1 MTDAPPPSHPT
12 AHSPGSPGSPGSSG
26 SSGAAIARH
35 VPAPGK
41 PIPTSTY
48 RVQLTPE
55 FGFDDAA
62 AVVPYLAELGVSHLY
77 CSPFLQAAPGSDHG
91 YDVVDHTRMNE
102 ELGGEA
108 GHGRLVETCREFGLG
123 LVVDVVPNHMAISGP
138 ESQNAAW
145 WDVLR
150 HGPAS
155 RYASWFD
162 IDWETRDNPGRV
174 LVPVLGSSLAGCL
187 ADGEITIDRT
197 DATVTSLGGPV
208 VRYYEHEVPLAPGTA
223 HLELPEAL
231 DRQFWRLCDWRIG
244 GEELNYRRFF
254 DVTTLAGIRVEDESV
269 FAATHERVLE
279 QIADGSLDGLRID
292 HPDGLADPEGYLRRL
307 ADATGGAW
315 VVVEKILEGDESLPE
330 SWPCAGTTGYEALN
344 LVNGLF
350 VDPRGEQPLTTLY
363 GELTREPT
371 DWDEVRAAAK
381 GIAVR
386 EVLPPELNRLSELL
400 VRAAWADR
408 RTRDLSRRGL
418 REALEAVLEEFDV
431 YRAYVTPGQPA
442 PAEARETVTTACGAA
457 LRRLPGRAAEIAA
470 VARLALAGP
479 GEFVVRF
486 QQTCGPVMAKG
497 VEDTAFYRY
506 HRLAALNEVG
516 GDPAV
521 FGVAVDEF
529 HRRSA
534 DTQARWPLTMTTLST
549 HDTKRA
555 EDVRARLA
563 LLSED
568 PAGWASAAGEL
579 MALGE
584 RHVSAAGPDRN
595 AIYLL
600 LQTLVG
606 ASLAGEPLDAD
617 RAVAYLE
624 KATREAK
631 QHTSWT
637 SPDTEYDEALQAYV
651 RGVLADPQFVARL
664 SAYIAPLVEAGR
676 VNGLAQKLVQLTMP
690 GVPDVYQGTERWA
703 LSLVDPDNRRPVDF
717 GDLARMLATTRGTP
731 RLDDSGA
738 AKLHLVRAALQ
749 VRRAHPE
756 WFGVDGDYQ
765 PLTATGAAA
774 DYVLAF
780 ARAGRCLT
788 IVPRLALGLRRAGGW
803 KDTAVPLPPGTWV
816 DAFTGRR
823 HGGAAGD
830 SAYLLKLLRDFPVAL
845 LVPAED

>member
-1 MTDAPPPSHPT
+1 MS
-12 AHSPGSPGSPGSSG
+12 
-26 SSGAAIARH
+26 IARH

-41 PIPTSTY
+41 PVPTSTY
-48 RVQLTPE
+48 RLQLTPD
-55 FGFDDAA
+55 FGFDAA
-62 AVVPYLAELGVSHLY
+62 AEVVPYLAELGVSHVY
-77 CSPFLQAAPGSDHG
+77 CSPYLQAAPGSTHG
-91 YDVVDHTRMNE
+91 YDVVDHARMNA

-108 GHGRLVETCREFGLG
+108 GHGRLVEACKEFGLG
-123 LVVDVVPNHMAISGP
+123 LVLDVVPNHMAISEP
-138 ESQNAAW
+138 ESQNRAW

-150 HGPAS
+150 HGPSS
-155 RYASWFD
+155 RFASWFD
-162 IDWETRDNPGRV
+162 IDWATADNPGRV
-174 LVPVLGSSLAGCL
+174 LVPVLGGSLAETL
-187 ADGEITIDRT
+187 AAGELSVDRT
-197 DATVTSLGGPV
+197 EKTIAALGGAV
-208 VRYYEHEVPLAPGTA
+208 VRYYDHEVPLAPGTE
-223 HLELPEAL
+223 HLELPEVL
-231 DRQFWRLCDWRIG
+231 DHQSWRLCDWRIG

-254 DVTTLAGIRVEDESV
+254 DVTTLAGVRVEDPAV
-269 FAATHERVLE
+269 FEATHERVLE

-292 HPDGLADPEGYLRRL
+292 HPDGLADPEGYLTRL
-307 ADATGGAW
+307 AAATGEAW
-315 VVVEKILEGDESLPE
+315 VVVEKILENGETLPE
-330 SWPCAGTTGYEALN
+330 SWACAGTTGYDALN
-344 LVNGLF
+344 LVMGLF
-350 VDPRGEQPLTTLY
+350 VDGAGEQPLTTLY
-363 GELTREPT
+363 GELTGEPT

-381 GIAVR
+381 RTAVR
-386 EVLPPELNRLSELL
+386 DVLPPEITRLTDIL

-431 YRAYVTPGQPA
+431 YRAYVTPGVPA
-442 PAEARETVTTACGAA
+442 PPEARETVTAACGAA
-457 LRRLPGRAAEIAA
+457 LRRLPGRTAEISA

-479 GEFVVRF
+479 ADFVVRF

-506 HRLAALNEVG
+506 HRLTALNEVG

-521 FGVAVDEF
+521 FGVEAEQF
-529 HRRSA
+529 HVRSA
-534 DTQARWPLTMTTLST
+534 DTQTRWPLTMTTLST
-549 HDTKRA
+549 HDTKRS
-555 EDVRARLA
+555 EDVRAMLS

-568 PAGWASAAGEL
+568 PAGWAGAVADL
-579 MALGE
+579 LALGE
-584 RHVSAAGPDRN
+584 RHLSEAGPDRN

-606 ASLAGEPLDAD
+606 TFSDAGPLDAD

-637 SPDTEYDEALQAYV
+637 VPDEAYDAALASYV
-651 RGVLADPQFVARL
+651 RGVLDDRAFVDRL
-664 SAYIAPLVEAGR
+664 TRYATPLLEAGR
-676 VNGLAQKLVQLTMP
+676 VNALAQKLVQLTMP
-690 GVPDVYQGTERWA
+690 GIPDVYQGTEGWA

-731 RLDDSGA
+731 RIDASGA
-738 AKLHLVRAALQ
+738 AKLHVVRNALQ

-774 DYVLAF
+774 EYVLGF
-780 ARAGRCLT
+780 LRAGRSLT

-823 HGGAAGD
+823 YGGSSSGD

-845 LVPAED
+845 LVAED

>member
-1 MTDAPPPSHPT
+1 MTSPQPSAP
-12 AHSPGSPGSPGSSG
+12 ASP
-26 SSGAAIARH
+26 ARH
-35 VPAPGK
+35 VPATGK

-62 AVVPYLAELGVSHLY
+62 AVLPYLAELGVSHLY
-77 CSPFLQAAPGSDHG
+77 CSPYLQAAPGSNHG
-91 YDVVDHTRMNE
+91 YDVVDHARLNE
-102 ELGGEA
+102 ELGGEVA
-108 GHGRLVETCREFGLG
+108 YDRLVEVCHEFGVG
-123 LVVDVVPNHMAISGP
+123 LVLDVVPNHMAVSGP
-138 ESQNAAW
+138 ESQNRQW

-150 HGPAS
+150 HGRDS

-162 IDWETRDNPGRV
+162 IDWDNRDNPGKV
-174 LVPVLGSSLAGCL
+174 LVPVLGSSLAECL
-187 ADGEITIDRT
+187 SGAELSIDRT
-197 DATVTSLGGPV
+197 DATVAQLGGPV
-208 VRYYEHEVPLAPGTA
+208 VRYYEHEVPLAPGTES
-223 HLELPEAL
+223 LELPDVL
-231 DRQFWRLCDWRIG
+231 DAQHWRLCDWRVG
-244 GEELNYRRFF
+244 TEELNYRRFF
-254 DVTTLAGIRVEDESV
+254 DVTTLAGVRVEDESV
-269 FAATHERVLE
+269 FAATHERILE
-279 QIADGSLDGLRID
+279 QIGDGSLDGLRID

-307 ADATGGAW
+307 AEATGGAW
-315 VVVEKILEGDESLPE
+315 VVVEKILEKGESLPE
-330 SWPCAGTTGYEALN
+330 SWPCAGTTGYDALN
-344 LVNGLF
+344 LVTGLF
-350 VDPRGEQPLTTLY
+350 VDPAGEAPLTRLY

-371 DWDEVRAAAK
+371 SWDEVRAAAK
-381 GIAVR
+381 QVAVDT
-386 EVLPPELNRLSELL
+386 VLPPEIARLTELL
-400 VRAAWADR
+400 VAAAWSDR
-408 RTRDLSRRGL
+408 RSRDLSRRGL

-431 YRAYVTPGQPA
+431 YRAYVGPGSPA
-442 PAEARETVTTACGAA
+442 PQEARETITTACGAA
-457 LRRLPGRAAEIAA
+457 LRRLPHRANEINT

-479 GEFVVRF
+479 AEFVVRF

-506 HRLAALNEVG
+506 HRLTALNEVG
-516 GDPAV
+516 GDPDV
-521 FGVAVDEF
+521 FGISTEEF

-568 PAGWASAAGEL
+568 PAGWAAASAEL

-584 RHVSAAGPDRN
+584 RHLSAAGPDRN

-606 ASLAGEPLDAD
+606 ASEAGAPLDVE
-617 RAVAYLE
+617 RAVAYVE

-637 SPDTEYDEALQAYV
+637 SPDPDYDEALQNYV
-651 RGVLADPQFVARL
+651 RGVLGDPAFVARL
-664 SAYIAPLVEAGR
+664 AAYVGPLVEPGR

-690 GVPDVYQGTERWA
+690 GVPDIYQGTEGWA

-731 RLDDSGA
+731 RIDDSGA
-738 AKLHLVRAALQ
+738 AKLHLVRTALQ
-749 VRRAHPE
+749 VRRAHPD
-756 WFGVDGDYQ
+756 WFGVDGDYS

-774 DYVLAF
+774 EYVLAF
-780 ARAGRCLT
+780 SRAGRALT
-788 IVPRLALGLRRAGGW
+788 VVPRLALSLRRAGGW
-803 KDTAVPLPPGTWV
+803 KDTAIPLPPGVWV

-823 HGGAAGD
+823 HGGPSGD

>member
-1 MTDAPPPSHPT
+1 MTSAAPPPP
-12 AHSPGSPGSPGSSG
+12 SPATRSVASPSSG
-26 SSGAAIARH
+26 RAVARH
-35 VPAPGK
+35 VPSTGK
-41 PIPTSTY
+41 PVPTSTY

-77 CSPFLQAAPGSDHG
+77 CSPYLQAAPGSNHG
-91 YDVVDHTRMNE
+91 YDVVDHSRLNE

-108 GHGRLVETCREFGLG
+108 AHGRLVETCREFGLG
-123 LVVDVVPNHMAISGP
+123 LVLDVVPNHMAVSGP

-150 HGPAS
+150 HGQAS
-155 RYASWFD
+155 RYAGWFD
-162 IDWETRDNPGRV
+162 IDWETRDNPGKV
-174 LVPVLGSSLAGCL
+174 LVPVLGRSLAECL
-187 ADGEITIDRT
+187 ADGEISVDRT
-197 DATVTSLGGPV
+197 EATLRALGGPV
-208 VRYYEHEVPLAPGTA
+208 VRYYEHEVPLAPGTES
-223 HLELPEAL
+223 LELPDVL
-231 DRQFWRLCDWRIG
+231 DVQHWRLCDWRIG

-254 DVTTLAGIRVEDESV
+254 DVTTLAGGRVEDPAV
-269 FAATHERVLE
+269 FDATHERVLE
-279 QIADGSLDGLRID
+279 QFADGSLDGLRID
-292 HPDGLADPEGYLRRL
+292 HPDGLADPEGYLARL
-307 ADATGGAW
+307 REATGGAW
-315 VVVEKILEGDESLPE
+315 IVVEKILEGNEPLPD
-330 SWPCAGTTGYEALN
+330 SWPCAGTTGYDALSRVTN
-344 LVNGLF
+344 LL
-350 VDPRGEQPLTTLY
+350 VDPTGEQPLTTLY
-363 GELTREPT
+363 GELTRAEV
-371 DWDEVRAAAK
+371 DWDEVRASAK
-381 GIAVR
+381 AIAVR
-386 EVLPPELNRLSELL
+386 EVLPAELSRLTELL

-408 RTRDLSRRGL
+408 RTRDLTRRGL

-442 PAEARETVTTACGAA
+442 DEPARETIRTVCAEAV
-457 LRRLPGRAAEIAA
+457 RRLPHRRSEIAT
-470 VARLALAGP
+470 VARFALAGP
-479 GEFVVRF
+479 AEFVVRF

-506 HRLAALNEVG
+506 HRLAAWSEVG
-516 GDPAV
+516 GAPGPFGLSPA
-521 FGVAVDEF
+521 DF
-529 HRRSA
+529 HEA
-534 DTQARWPLTMTTLST
+534 CAHTQQRWPLTMTTLST

-568 PAGWASAAGEL
+568 PAGWAAAAGEL

-584 RHVSAAGPDRN
+584 RHVSEAGPDRN

-606 ASLAGEPLDAD
+606 TSRAGEPLDAE

-624 KATREAK
+624 KASREAK
-631 QHTSWT
+631 EHTSWT
-637 SPDTEYDEALQAYV
+637 APDPDYDAALEAYV
-651 RGVLADPQFVARL
+651 RGVLGDREFVERL
-664 SAYIAPLVEAGR
+664 AAYIGPLVEPGR

-690 GVPDVYQGTERWA
+690 GVPDVYQGTESWA

-731 RLDDSGA
+731 RLDSSGA
-738 AKLHLVRAALQ
+738 AKLHLVRTALQ

-774 DYVLAF
+774 EYVLAF
-780 ARAGRCLT
+780 SRAGRAIT
-788 IVPRLALGLRRAGGW
+788 VVPRLVLGLRRSGGW
-803 KDTAVPLPPGTWV
+803 KDTALPLPPGSWG

-823 HGGAAGD
+823 YGGAAGD